1 MSTPQPL
8 DRRILA
14 ELNRSAD
21 TLGGLTRRL
30 GADAVTVQRTL
41 QQLGSLKQ
49 VTCYREDGQLLWD
62 LAGEQEPQASAA
74 ACVVAPLPEPK
85 RAAPVRVAA
94 PPPAPAAR
102 PAARPARK
110 YRPQPSGKLRAGNVT
125 DRMRRALRDKPWQGA
140 GDLLVALPDVKRDV
154 IYAILSQRVKA
165 GEFVACPPTGRY
177 RRYAHAG
184 TRPPAEPAVAQL
196 PPRSVRAPQIH
207 PTTGCATAFEQCL
220 RFIAWAQAL
229 HGEPTAEQI
238 QHAFGVSRATSYR
251 WLGAWN
257 AAQEALAA

>member
-62 LAGEQEPQASAA
+62 VTEQGEPATTAEPAS
-74 ACVVAPLPEPK
+74 V
-85 RAAPVRVAA
+85 
-94 PPPAPAAR
+94 APAAVPPPSVA
-102 PAARPARK
+102 PAATLAPAAAAPAPRAK
-110 YRPQPSGKLRAGNVT
+110 PCRAKPTGGPRAGNVT
-125 DRMRRALRDKPWQGA
+125 DRMRTALRDKPWQGA

-184 TRPPAEPAVAQL
+184 TRPPAQAAVAQL
-196 PPRSVRAPQIH
+196 QPRPVRAPQIH

-220 RFIAWAQAL
+220 RFIAWAHAL
-229 HGEPTAEQI
+229 PGQPTAEQI

-257 AAQEALAA
+257 AAREALAA